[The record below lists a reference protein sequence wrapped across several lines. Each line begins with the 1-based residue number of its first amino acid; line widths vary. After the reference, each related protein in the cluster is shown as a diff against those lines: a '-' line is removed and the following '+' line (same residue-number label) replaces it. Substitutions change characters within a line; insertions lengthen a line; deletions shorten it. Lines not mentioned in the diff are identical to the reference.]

1 VKGKPS
7 LGFLVVFLLLTL
19 LAPLSCVESSADIMT
34 GSSLIADVTQDLAE
48 GKLEVR
54 NLIPPGMCPGHYD
67 VKPSDVETLANSQ
80 AFLIH
85 NWQQDKANI
94 MGLIEAAQNPSL
106 IIKVIDVPDASMVP
120 NVQAETIDKIAQVL
134 SEIDPGN
141 STYYRQ
147 RGELRKQ
154 AVLIKGEEIQNRLK
168 EANVSEARAVCSA
181 MQAGFVDWAGF
192 NIVATYGRP
201 EELSVAEVEQLVTE
215 AKQAGVALVIDN
227 LQSGATGSSEAI
239 ALDIGAIQVTISNF
253 PGGFE
258 DTETWEK
265 TVDKNV
271 DLLLESLNEWRQ
283 QDG

>member
-141 STYYRQ
+141 N
-147 RGELRKQ
+147 
-154 AVLIKGEEIQNRLK
+154 VLSAER
-168 EANVSEARAVCSA
+168 RA
-181 MQAGFVDWAGF
+181 
-192 NIVATYGRP
+192 
-201 EELSVAEVEQLVTE
+201 E
-215 AKQAGVALVIDN
+215 K
-227 LQSGATGSSEAI
+227 TGS
-239 ALDIGAIQVTISNF
+239 
-253 PGGFE
+253 
-258 DTETWEK
+258 
-265 TVDKNV
+265 
-271 DLLLESLNEWRQ
+271 LN
-283 QDG
+283 